1 MMRLRHLLIAA
12 SIVAAGAVTICGPV
26 SAAPSRIGTESFSL
40 TGDINVPGGTVVATG
55 VINATGTDIV
65 VSDTEDLFDFG
76 SAGTVTVF
84 HSPLHSTDHFSE
96 KKCTFSFMEKGTYV
110 FGNGTGQWA
119 GLTGSGRYRVTGSAT
134 NACGS
139 EPVGTL
145 TINASGPIT
154 QITND

>member
-1 MMRLRHLLIAA
+1 MMRLRHLMIAA
-12 SIVAAGAVTICGPV
+12 SIVAAGAVTISGPV

-40 TGDINVPGGTVVATG
+40 TG

-76 SAGTVTVF
+76 AAGTVTVF

-110 FGNGTGQWA
+110 FGN
-119 GLTGSGRYRVTGSAT
+119 
-134 NACGS
+134 
-139 EPVGTL
+139 
-145 TINASGPIT
+145 
-154 QITND
+154 

>member
-1 MMRLRHLLIAA
+1 MRLRHLVIAA
-12 SIVAAGAVTICGPV
+12 SIAAAGAVTISGPT

-76 SAGTVTVF
+76 AAGTITVF
-84 HSPLHSTDHFSE
+84 HSPLHSTDHFSQ

-110 FGNGTGQWA
+110 FGNGTSQWA
-119 GLTGSGRYRVTGSAT
+119 GYSGSGRYTVVGSAT
-134 NACGS
+134 NACGE
-139 EPVGTL
+139 EPVGTV

-154 QITND
+154 QISTD